1 MSKKELV
8 GWVITSLKLGVGLF
22 FLIPYFY
29 NWCYIPQVIEF
40 WFK

>member
-1 MSKKELV
+1 MSNNKLV
-8 GWVITSLKLGVGLF
+8 SWVITGLKLGVGLF
-22 FLIPYFY
+22 FVIPYFY